1 MDSSFH
7 ISDNLAQREYNTG
20 SERSHSL
27 QETHKKV
34 KFFHRIFVREKMRHS
49 TLEVTFHIA

>member
-7 ISDNLAQREYNTG
+7 ISGNLVQREYNTG

-34 KFFHRIFVREKMRHS
+34 KSFHGFPMRRKN
-49 TLEVTFHIA
+49 AP